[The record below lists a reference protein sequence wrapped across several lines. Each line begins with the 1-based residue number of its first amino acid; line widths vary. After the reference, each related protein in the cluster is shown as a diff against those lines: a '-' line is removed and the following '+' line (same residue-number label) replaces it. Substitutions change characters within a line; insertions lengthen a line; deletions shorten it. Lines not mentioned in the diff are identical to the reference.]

1 MLVGQ
6 TLVEFRLS
14 SFQIDGWLTRQD
26 KELNATFY
34 VDNAGDMLFGIDDI
48 AGRLH
53 EAHKPDVDRAGW
65 QAAHLAGVKFLD
77 HLAAREHIG
86 VGGCWR
92 GAPARDERHR
102 ENR

>member
-53 EAHKPDVDRAGW
+53 EAHEPDVDRAGW
-65 QAAHLAGVKFLD
+65 QAAHLAGIQLLD
-77 HLAAREHIG
+77 HFATRERSG
-86 VGGCWR
+86 VGS
-92 GAPARDERHR
+92 
-102 ENR
+102 